1 MPSRAELDKHFRKY
15 DRRATLRMRELRRE
29 GRNIATPTRTVMGA
43 TKDAL
48 RRRAVFAQR
57 KSLEVLNRN
66 QPLKDARGFPT
77 PAAMQFK
84 RWAFAIPKT
93 RTDVR
98 KILRIARNYLG
109 SVKD

>member
-1 MPSRAELDKHFRKY
+1 
-15 DRRATLRMRELRRE
+15 MRELRSE
-29 GRNIATPTRTVMGA
+29 GRDIATPTRSVQGA
-43 TKDAL
+43 TKQAL

-66 QPLKDARGFPT
+66 QPLKDSRGFPT

-93 RTDVR
+93 RADVR
-98 KILRIARNYLG
+98 KILKTARNYLAR
-109 SVKD
+109 VRD